1 MQKVQKSVKALLK
14 ECGKNWIGKAYIRD
28 SLGACPR
35 RSAKGAKLGKKRLF
49 WQVMPYWVIKDK

>member
-35 RSAKGAKLGKKRLF
+35 RSAKGAKLGKKGYLAS
-49 WQVMPYWVIKDK
+49 YALLGDKR